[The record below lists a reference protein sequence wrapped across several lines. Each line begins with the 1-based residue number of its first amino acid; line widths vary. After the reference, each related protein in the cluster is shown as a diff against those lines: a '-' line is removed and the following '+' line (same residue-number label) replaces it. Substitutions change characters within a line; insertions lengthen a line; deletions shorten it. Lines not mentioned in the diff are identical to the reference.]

1 MQSISSKEVAE
12 MIGVRHD
19 NFLRNIRKYVEM
31 LGGISNATEYFTE
44 GSYAD
49 TSGKKRFGYL
59 LTKKGC
65 DFVASRLNLGKG
77 VAFKEAIDAL
87 EWDEVTTTGAAVV
100 SVPVQP
106 VAPQPE
112 VVSYSIK
119 EAAKLLGM
127 SERSVYRNVESGK
140 LKTFQKEVVSTVT
153 AVTEEALE
161 EFKKVRAGK

>member
-87 EWDEVTTTGAAVV
+87 EWDEATTTGAEVSIPAQLVV
-100 SVPVQP
+100 S
-106 VAPQPE
+106 QPE